1 MSSVG
6 WHGIES
12 QSLLSSDLNKLSYQ
26 LLYKKIIIHFLQALT
41 PPKGSFQL
49 NSLFLVDVITYM
61 HSLNH

>member
-41 PPKGSFQL
+41 PPKGSF
-49 NSLFLVDVITYM
+49 
-61 HSLNH
+61 